1 MSARPAGRRTHPPLT
16 VEGTDDQKDLS
27 SALAEDVCLPD
38 APGRSEV
45 GRSEIRD
52 QRSKALAGVP
62 DLSGNRMR
70 HLFTMSN
77 TRPQAQKSRR
87 RISSKTSIITRISDR
102 LPDGAPRITW
112 WSQTG
117 SNRRPHACKAR
128 ALPTELWPPEVR

>member
-52 QRSKALAGVP
+52 Q
-62 DLSGNRMR
+62 
-70 HLFTMSN
+70 
-77 TRPQAQKSRR
+77 
-87 RISSKTSIITRISDR
+87 
-102 LPDGAPRITW
+102 
-112 WSQTG
+112 
-117 SNRRPHACKAR
+117 
-128 ALPTELWPPEVR
+128 